1 MVKQSKP
8 DEIALDDIMKESM
21 KEMGKSEASH
31 EEAVL
36 EQQTESPKIEETKPQ
51 FGFKLSGA
59 QTPDSFVVSTP
70 KKEQEEEVKQQ
81 VILDKPSQS
90 LDDDIVVNW

>member
-8 DEIALDDIMKESM
+8 DEIALDDIMRESM
-21 KEMGKSEASH
+21 QEMGKGEVSH
-31 EEAVL
+31 EEVVP
-36 EQQTESPKIEETKPQ
+36 EQQTESPKVEETKPQ

-70 KKEQEEEVKQQ
+70 KKEREEEVKQQ
-81 VILDKPSQS
+81 VILDKPSQG
-90 LDDDIVVNW
+90 LDDDIIVDW

>member
-21 KEMGKSEASH
+21 KEMGKGEASH
-31 EEAVL
+31 EEIVP

-51 FGFKLSGA
+51 FGFKLGGA

-81 VILDKPSQS
+81 VILEKPSQG
-90 LDDDIVVNW
+90 LDDDIVVDW

>member
-21 KEMGKSEASH
+21 KGMGKGEASH
-31 EEAVL
+31 EQIVP
-36 EQQTESPKIEETKPQ
+36 EQQTESPKLEETKPQ
-51 FGFKLSGA
+51 FGFKLGA
-59 QTPDSFVVSTP
+59 PQTPDSFVVPKP

-81 VILDKPSQS
+81 VILDKPSQG
-90 LDDDIVVNW
+90 LDEDIIVDW

>member
-21 KEMGKSEASH
+21 KEMGKSEASQ
-31 EEAVL
+31 EEVVQ
-36 EQQTESPKIEETKPQ
+36 ESQPESPKPEQPKPQ

-70 KKEQEEEVKQQ
+70 KQEKHQDAKKQ

-90 LDDDIVVNW
+90 LDDDIVVDW

>member
-21 KEMGKSEASH
+21 KEMGKGEALH
-31 EEAVL
+31 EEIVP

-51 FGFKLSGA
+51 FGFKLGGA

>member
-21 KEMGKSEASH
+21 KEMGKGEASH
-31 EEAVL
+31 EEIVP

-51 FGFKLSGA
+51 FGFKLGGA
-59 QTPDSFVVSTP
+59 QPPDSFVVSTP